1 MAILEELSSSDDVCS
16 HGGGITSEDRCQQ
29 TLRCQNSIAGYTL
42 HWETMEYGTMIGNP
56 RNVHDHPKDVAEAD
70 DFLKQ
75 HVYFP
80 SRRYVGSKSSAS
92 LSNSNCLLYSALQEM
107 RKARY
112 VSVIA
117 DKVTLR
123 KT

>member
-16 HGGGITSEDRCQQ
+16 NGGGITSEDRCQQ

-70 DFLKQ
+70 DLLKQ
-75 HVYFP
+75 HVYVP
-80 SRRYVGSKSSAS
+80 LKEICRIEIVNIIVQQQLLALYRIAGNAESS
-92 LSNSNCLLYSALQEM
+92 LRFCYS
-107 RKARY
+107 
-112 VSVIA
+112 
-117 DKVTLR
+117 
-123 KT
+123 